1 MQQCRY
7 EYADVDRHL
16 GDVLGCSDDHHMP
29 WANCVVYSIRNTAAR
44 AKKAEDSSMNNSI
57 KVKTQSTQHFSESG
71 MVVMNELLFE
81 NKNGCIPGKHIQC

>member
-57 KVKTQSTQHFSESG
+57 KHYNSMIPNWGTAGESA
-71 MVVMNELLFE
+71 VA
-81 NKNGCIPGKHIQC
+81 